1 MDLSLSK
8 DIKVCQNRKIDK
20 PSKINQELDQ
30 NKYWCDNSIVHDKSS
45 LVSLQTCITTNKLQ
59 RYLRALVTTW
69 PYLLWHYVTAWRFQP
84 NVKTSYI
91 CISIGIA
98 SDNWPASPEFEY
110 SRVLFFNFYDHEW
123 RLIKSLFSYPKNCFS
138 GTTDARIS
146 YL

>member
-69 PYLLWHYVTAWRFQP
+69 PYLLWLRHSMA
-84 NVKTSYI
+84 
-91 CISIGIA
+91 ISTQCENKLYLYLNRYSFGQLTRK
-98 SDNWPASPEFEY
+98 
-110 SRVLFFNFYDHEW
+110 SRVRIQQGFFFNFYDHEW
-123 RLIKSLFSYPKNCFS
+123 RLIKSLFSYPKKCFS

>member
-8 DIKVCQNRKIDK
+8 DIKVCQNRKIDI
-20 PSKINQELDQ
+20 PSKIHQELDQ

-69 PYLLWHYVTAWRFQP
+69 PYLLWLRHSMA
-84 NVKTSYI
+84 
-91 CISIGIA
+91 ISTQCENKLYLYLCIA
-98 SDNWPASPEFEY
+98 SDNWPTSPEFEY
-110 SRVLFFNFYDHEW
+110 SRAVFFNSYDHEW